1 MLGLWWT
8 RPAAMASWWPAAEG
22 NPWIFAEMK
31 AALEGAPV
39 PASPTAQE
47 RMDMA
52 KRHVRM
58 LHELKAGR
66 LAPMRKHGAWYVSGL
81 PGASVARGRLNQC
94 TTVQEF
100 CAVFDAVA
108 ERSHA
113 A

>member
-1 MLGLWWT
+1 MVMCE
-8 RPAAMASWWPAAEG
+8 AAAEG